1 MLKTATLDEKAGVLT
16 VILEWNAK
24 GKESTSG
31 KTLVMASSHG
41 NAATPIIVKG
51 QPLMIGC
58 NAFVKK

>member
-1 MLKTATLDEKAGVLT
+1 MLKIATLDEKSSTLT
-16 VILEWNAK
+16 IVLEWNAK

-31 KTLVMASSHG
+31 KTIVMASSHG

-51 QPLMIGC
+51 QPLLVGC